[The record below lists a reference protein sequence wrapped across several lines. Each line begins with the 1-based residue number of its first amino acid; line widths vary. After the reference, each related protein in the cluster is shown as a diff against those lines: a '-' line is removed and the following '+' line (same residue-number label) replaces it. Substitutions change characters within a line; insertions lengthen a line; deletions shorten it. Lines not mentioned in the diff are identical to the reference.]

1 MSVSTCNEWWQLPA
15 ELTIVINQSHLIVT
29 HQPMQSIST
38 IFHLVV
44 IFRRSVSFDK
54 GRRGGGVA
62 VGHRGKRIHPVQR
75 LAMIPVSIYSER

>member
-29 HQPMQSIST
+29 HQPRHSVST
-38 IFHLVV
+38 ISHL
-44 IFRRSVSFDK
+44 IFIFPRSASFDK

-75 LAMIPVSIYSER
+75 LAMIPVNMLSER